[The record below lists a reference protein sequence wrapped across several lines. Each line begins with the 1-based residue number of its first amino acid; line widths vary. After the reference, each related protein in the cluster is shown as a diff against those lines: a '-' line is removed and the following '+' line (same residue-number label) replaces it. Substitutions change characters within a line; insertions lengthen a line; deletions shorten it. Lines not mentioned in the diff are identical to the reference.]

1 MNMSMLCLLLLAI
14 AVVELNGV
22 KKSIT
27 QHTTV
32 KIRNIHTLEVGHWD
46 WSTFEWMA
54 KHQLKIETHGAEYL
68 MNRETQK
75 RDCS

>member
-1 MNMSMLCLLLLAI
+1 MSAVIAI
-14 AVVELNGV
+14 AVVELNDV

>member
-1 MNMSMLCLLLLAI
+1 MSVVTAI
-14 AVVELNGV
+14 TVVELNGV
-22 KKSIT
+22 KKSII

-32 KIRNIHTLEVGHWD
+32 KIRNISMDMLEVGHWD
-46 WSTFEWMA
+46 WTTFEWMA
-54 KHQLKIETHGAEYL
+54 KHQLKIETHSAEYL